1 MEPVLPTFFL
11 CLYQPYME
19 PVSPA
24 PASSQAARHVAGAM
38 PTIPPHSLIAF
49 GLFLRLPGY
58 AEVLLKERKKAQC
71 LLRLVLGVTD
81 DGDGGKNYRSTV
93 IFFCAPIFFGKKNIC
108 KIQIFS

>member
-1 MEPVLPTFFL
+1 
-11 CLYQPYME
+11 ME

-24 PASSQAARHVAGAM
+24 PASSHAARHVAGAM

-81 DGDGGKNYRSTV
+81 DGDGGEKCRIILVMGCLYTRTV
-93 IFFCAPIFFGKKNIC
+93 CLKSVKMDLSAK
-108 KIQIFS
+108 SVSL

>member
-1 MEPVLPTFFL
+1 
-11 CLYQPYME
+11 ME

-24 PASSQAARHVAGAM
+24 PTSHTTRHVTSAM

-81 DGDGGKNYRSTV
+81 DGDGGRLYFV
-93 IFFCAPIFFGKKNIC
+93 LLI
-108 KIQIFS
+108 